1 MAPPEVSR
9 RRSLQL
15 AGHIIGFLALV
26 ACGSSEPAPTS
37 SLVTIEI
44 SICQETCRTIDGVQ
58 VPAGASV
65 IDAMAAADEAGSL
78 TVRWKGAGPLAFV
91 TEIDGV
97 AAPHDGKYW
106 LYWVDGAFACV
117 GPGDL
122 RLEADAAVE
131 WRLAAEGG
139 SCA

>member
-1 MAPPEVSR
+1 MASPEPFR
-9 RRSLQL
+9 RRALQL
-15 AGHIIGFLALV
+15 AGHIVGVLALV
-26 ACGSSEPAPTS
+26 ACGSGEPAQTS
-37 SLVTIEI
+37 SLVTVNI

-58 VPAGASV
+58 VPVGASV

-97 AAPHDGKYW
+97 SAPKDGRYW
-106 LYWVDGAFACV
+106 LLWVDGAFACV

-122 RLEADAAVE
+122 HLESDASVE
-131 WRLAAEGG
+131 WRLTAEGG